1 MDNIDNFLFDDS
13 MIFIS
18 DGRIEAITSERNT
31 TFVTVTY
38 TVRANRSRQKQSI
51 RLAVN
56 RNTLILD
63 EFGNRIPASEL
74 TTGMIINAVISSA
87 FTRSI
92 PPQSSASLIKVVRR
106 PANDNTTV
114 GRIIDMD
121 REHRMITT
129 ISGNDPS
136 SIIRFNV
143 PTNAR
148 ILNVSGQPI
157 SFFRLIPGLRVRIRH
172 AAFMTASI
180 PPQTTAFE
188 IRVMQ

>member
-38 TVRANRSRQKQSI
+38 TNRANRSRQNQSI
-51 RLAVN
+51 RLVVS

-74 TTGMIINAVISSA
+74 TTGMIINAVVSSA
-87 FTRSI
+87 VTR
-92 PPQSSASLIKVVRR
+92 
-106 PANDNTTV
+106 
-114 GRIIDMD
+114 
-121 REHRMITT
+121 
-129 ISGNDPS
+129 
-136 SIIRFNV
+136 
-143 PTNAR
+143 
-148 ILNVSGQPI
+148 
-157 SFFRLIPGLRVRIRH
+157 
-172 AAFMTASI
+172 SI

-188 IRVMQ
+188 IRVIR